1 VIDGIGI
8 DGVPV
13 VDAHVH
19 APCAASLKLD
29 WDAWMTQVDGI
40 PPWAKAYDDQGRVR
54 PEMLDELFAAEGVD
68 VALLFTEYSPK
79 VTGTQ
84 AIEDM
89 LPIVEYNP
97 ARFRVVANVN
107 PHLHHPIATELIRQ
121 LDLGA
126 VALKVHPVHGG
137 FAPDDK
143 MLYPA
148 YGVCAERGIPVVVH
162 TGPSNFSGASSRYGD
177 PALITDVL
185 RDFPGLTVVLAHG
198 GRGWWYDVAASL
210 ALSHDNVWIDLA
222 GLPPRKLPEYYQR
235 FDVARL
241 ATRWIF
247 GTDWPATPGAAR
259 NAATLAS
266 LGLPEQTLHGV
277 LGGNALAVYPGL
289 AP

>member
-1 VIDGIGI
+1 MIDGCR
-8 DGVPV
+8 V

-19 APCAASLKLD
+19 APSAAGLRLD
-29 WDAWMTQVDGI
+29 WHTWMNQVDGI
-40 PPWAKAYDDQGRVR
+40 PSWARAYDADGRVR
-54 PEMLDELFAAEGVD
+54 PAVLDEIFAAEGVD
-68 VALLFTEYSPK
+68 VALLFSEYSPK

-84 AIEDM
+84 PIEDM
-89 LPIVEYNP
+89 LPIVEHNP
-97 ARFRVVANVN
+97 ARFRLVANVN
-107 PHLHHPIATELIRQ
+107 PHLHHPIRAEVIRQ

-137 FAPDDK
+137 FSPDDK

-148 YGVCAERGIPVVVH
+148 YAECEDRGVPVVVH
-162 TGPSNFSGASSRYGD
+162 TGPSNFPGASSRYGD

-185 RDFPGLTVVLAHG
+185 RDFPKLTVVLAHG
-198 GRGWWYDVAASL
+198 GRGWWYDAAAFL
-210 ALSHDNVWIDLA
+210 ALSYEKVWIDLA

-235 FDVARL
+235 FDLARL

-289 AP
+289 AS